1 MERCITVLRL
11 FGITITKP
19 LCGTNGRRRDESG
32 TGRHSYRLSL
42 FIQFTVDLTQLASDV
57 IRKEILFIIL
67 SFSLL
72 RHCIVWIVLQATSV
86 GNLYKRHQI
95 SLYRRL
101 YPQRMEI
108 LDVAVAVAIVVVLDE
123 EQ

>member
-32 TGRHSYRLSL
+32 TDRHSYRLSL
-42 FIQFTVDLTQLASDV
+42 FIQFTVNLTQLASDV

-67 SFSLL
+67 SFLYCGTVLFRLFFRRHLL
-72 RHCIVWIVLQATSV
+72 VICIRDTKYHCIVAFTLNVWRFRTWL
-86 GNLYKRHQI
+86 
-95 SLYRRL
+95 
-101 YPQRMEI
+101 
-108 LDVAVAVAIVVVLDE
+108 
-123 EQ
+123 